1 MGTSTNPFRTRVTL
15 NAEKLSILIEIL
27 KKDDETVVESGEFV
41 ASEVATAIQ
50 KNVVLYGLSKL
61 LQDRTSETEV
71 GPGKI
76 AAIVAVMEQ
85 FKAGNW
91 VAERKSGSPVVSAE
105 VEALAAIKGWTVAEA
120 QGALKK
126 YDVEVRKQILANPA
140 IVKKAEEIRS
150 ARANAESLSLD
161 DLAAPVAA

>member
-1 MGTSTNPFRTRVTL
+1 MATSQNPFRTRVTL

-27 KKDDETVVESGEFV
+27 KKDDESVVESGEFV
-41 ASEVATAIQ
+41 ASDVAKNIQ
-50 KNVVLYGLSKL
+50 SNVVLYGLSKL

-105 VEALAAIKGWTVAEA
+105 VEALAALKGLSVAEA
-120 QGALKK
+120 QAALKK
-126 YDVEVRKQILANPA
+126 YDVEVRKQILSNPS
-140 IVKKAEEIRS
+140 IVAKAEEIRN
-150 ARANAESLSLD
+150 ARKAAEGISLD
-161 DLAAPVAA
+161 ELLPQAA